1 MSVRAAHL
9 PESAPGVDSQTSA
22 RHDRGSTNQT
32 RTRETD
38 RNMKEA
44 DDGCPYSPP
53 SPYSLPSSPSPT
65 DFSSHDDHHS
75 VGRSPKRR
83 KRDSCHPRGIGQDLT
98 RAETRGSLTAPE
110 SQGNKMGSHW
120 SSPMKTPSRSSSRA
134 GDRPTPTPTPPSASR
149 YKRAL
154 DPSQLEPGHSSTTP
168 SRRDFLMDQF
178 EDTYRALKTAPTGGV
193 TSHTLSPKPTMDVDG
208 LYEDPHSPLTAD
220 PNSQSVSYSSASSQL
235 QRHSHV
241 LTRAPPG
248 LHVTVTSSDGTRVYL
263 RLKSGSKFGGRG
275 EVGFLICASVVT
287 LELMVEYE
295 CGHAVAQNR
304 KKGCGTRQLTT
315 CTKLAGM
322 TVIRMQKVSS
332 V

>member
-9 PESAPGVDSQTSA
+9 PESAPDMDSQTSA
-22 RHDRGSTNQT
+22 RHVQDRSSKNQT
-32 RTRETD
+32 CTRETD
-38 RNMKEA
+38 LNMKEA

-75 VGRSPKRR
+75 VGRYPKRR
-83 KRDSCHPRGIGQDLT
+83 KRDSFHPRGTGQDLT
-98 RAETRGSLTAPE
+98 RAEIRGFLTAPE
-110 SQGNKMGSHW
+110 SQGNKTGSHW

-178 EDTYRALKTAPTGGV
+178 EDTYRALKTTPTGGV
-193 TSHTLSPKPTMDVDG
+193 TSHTLSPKPTMDVDD

-220 PNSQSVSYSSASSQL
+220 PSSQSVSYSSASPRL

-275 EVGFLICASVVT
+275 EVGFLICASVRIDGRI
-287 LELMVEYE
+287 E
-295 CGHAVAQNR
+295 CGHGTLWLRTAR
-304 KKGCGTRQLTT
+304 KAEVLGNLPH
-315 CTKLAGM
+315 
-322 TVIRMQKVSS
+322 VPS
-332 V
+332 